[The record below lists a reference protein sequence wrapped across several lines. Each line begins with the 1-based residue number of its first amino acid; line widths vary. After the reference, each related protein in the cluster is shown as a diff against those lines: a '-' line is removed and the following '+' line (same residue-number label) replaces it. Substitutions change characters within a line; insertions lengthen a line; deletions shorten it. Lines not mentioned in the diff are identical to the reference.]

1 MQEFMKKAI
10 LMGAGLALMTTD
22 KIREMVDDLVK
33 KGELSE
39 KEARETIEELKEKS
53 KQARAEW
60 ETRID
65 DAIQAVLKRIDIP
78 THKELEELRER
89 LAKLEQAKKAEN

>member
-10 LMGAGLALMTTD
+10 LTGAGLALMTTD
-22 KIREMVDDLVK
+22 KIKEMVDELVK
-33 KGELSE
+33 KGEMSE

-53 KQARAEW
+53 KLVRTEW
-60 ETRID
+60 EARID
-65 DAIQAVLKRIDIP
+65 NTIQTVLKRMDIP
-78 THKELEELRER
+78 THKELDELRER